1 MKKVKGFAFDDY
13 ISSKI
18 IAVEGDLLKEGLGLS
33 KEDENMITDNV
44 NIIINCAASVDFNST
59 IVDALSINFYGSR
72 RIMDLAIKSKNLNN
86 FVHISTAYVN
96 SDRP

>member
-44 NIIINCAASVDFNST
+44 NVNYILIFDIYLIIFKR
-59 IVDALSINFYGSR
+59 L
-72 RIMDLAIKSKNLNN
+72 
-86 FVHISTAYVN
+86 
-96 SDRP
+96 

>member
-1 MKKVKGFAFDDY
+1 LKKVKGFAFDDY

-44 NIIINCAASVDFNST
+44 NVNYFLIFNIYLIIFKR
-59 IVDALSINFYGSR
+59 L
-72 RIMDLAIKSKNLNN
+72 
-86 FVHISTAYVN
+86 
-96 SDRP
+96 

>member
-1 MKKVKGFAFDDY
+1 LKKVKGFAFDDY

-44 NIIINCAASVDFNST
+44 NVNYILIFDIYLIIFKR
-59 IVDALSINFYGSR
+59 L
-72 RIMDLAIKSKNLNN
+72 
-86 FVHISTAYVN
+86 
-96 SDRP
+96 

>member
-44 NIIINCAASVDFNST
+44 NVNYFLIFDIYLIIFKR
-59 IVDALSINFYGSR
+59 L
-72 RIMDLAIKSKNLNN
+72 
-86 FVHISTAYVN
+86 
-96 SDRP
+96 